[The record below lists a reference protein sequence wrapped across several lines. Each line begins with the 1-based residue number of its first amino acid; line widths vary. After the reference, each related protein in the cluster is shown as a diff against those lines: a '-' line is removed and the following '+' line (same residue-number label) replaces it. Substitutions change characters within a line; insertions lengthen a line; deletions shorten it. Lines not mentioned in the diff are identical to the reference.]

1 MAISAA
7 ASLNSML
14 KPKHSRGTQIPS
26 IHWEQSYRLVTSV
39 DPHQEQGLGDE
50 QANAEVLMDGVTVAL
65 QAAEEAEGEEADEEA
80 NQGEKDAN
88 PGDNIEKHVVN
99 RVRVL

>member
-1 MAISAA
+1 
-7 ASLNSML
+7 ML
-14 KPKHSRGTQIPS
+14 IQKHSRATQIQS

-88 PGDNIEKHVVN
+88 PGNDIEKHVVN